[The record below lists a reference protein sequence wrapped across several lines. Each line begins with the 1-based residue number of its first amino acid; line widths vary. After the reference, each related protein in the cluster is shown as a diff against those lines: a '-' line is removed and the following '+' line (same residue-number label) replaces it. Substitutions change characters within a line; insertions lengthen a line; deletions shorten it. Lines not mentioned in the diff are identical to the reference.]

1 MSFTVEYLEY
11 MLLVFVRISLILAIA
26 PFFSNVNIPRKVKIV
41 ISFFVT
47 LIVINT
53 VDFTSVTYDGA
64 VGYAIL
70 VLKEAITGAL
80 IGTGSGIC
88 LYILNFSGH
97 MIDMEIGFAMAQ
109 EFDPMTN
116 VNATL
121 TTSFFTSIFML
132 MFLVSDMHYY
142 VLDAILDSF
151 KMIPIGGAK
160 IDGSLLNIMVGYIT
174 DYFVIGFRIILPIF
188 SCILVINIVLGI
200 LAKVAPQINM
210 FVVGM
215 QLKVFVGLTL
225 LFFILS
231 LLSGVVDFLFNEMQ
245 TITNQLIQLM
255 SS

>member
-53 VDFTSVTYDGA
+53 VDFTSVTYDGV

-121 TTSFFTSIFML
+121 TTNFFTSIFML

-215 QLKVFVGLTL
+215 QLKIFVGLTL
-225 LFFILS
+225 LFFILF

-245 TITNQLIQLM
+245 TVTNQLIQLM

>member
-88 LYILNFSGH
+88 LYILNFSGN

-121 TTSFFTSIFML
+121 TTNFFTSIFML

-200 LAKVAPQINM
+200 LANVAPQINM

-225 LFFILS
+225 LFFMLS
-231 LLSGVVDFLFNEMQ
+231 LLSGVVVFLFNEMQ

>member
-1 MSFTVEYLEY
+1 LSFTVEYLEY
-11 MLLVFVRISLILAIA
+11 ILLVFVRISLIVAIA
-26 PFFSNVNIPRKVKIV
+26 PFFGNTNIPRKVKAA
-41 ISFFVT
+41 ISFFIAI
-47 LIVINT
+47 IVINT
-53 VDFTSVTYDGA
+53 VDYTSVSYTGA
-64 VGYAIL
+64 VGYGIL

-88 LYILNFSGH
+88 IYILNFSGH

-109 EFDPMTN
+109 EMDPLTN
-116 VNATL
+116 VNSTL
-121 TTSFFTSIFML
+121 TSNFFTCIFML
-132 MFLVSDMHYY
+132 MFMVSDMHYY
-142 VLDAILDSF
+142 VLDAIFDSY

-160 IDGSLLNIMVGYIT
+160 IDGGILSIMVKYIT

-215 QLKVFVGLTL
+215 QLKLLVGLTI
-225 LFFILS
+225 LFFVLS
-231 LLSGVVDFLFNEMQ
+231 MLSGVVDFIFREMQ
-245 TITNQLIQLM
+245 TITNQFIQVM